1 MDRIKLE
8 EIISSICI
16 NAGYELVELEIV
28 QSKKV
33 NKMII
38 YIDNC
43 GKVTIDDCI
52 NVNNLVNQFPEVDN
66 FFENE
71 YTLEVSSP
79 GPKRPLKTQNDFERY
94 KGKKVKIVS
103 LTSEDG
109 KSVFSGM
116 LEDINNKSVMVNDS
130 GKLYEISL
138 SDIQKANLNM

>member
-33 NKMII
+33 DKMII

-43 GKVTIDDCI
+43 GNVTIDDCI

-103 LTSEDG
+103 LTLEDG

-138 SDIQKANLNM
+138 SDIKKANLNM

>member
-28 QSKKV
+28 QSKKAD
-33 NKMII
+33 KMII

-43 GKVTIDDCI
+43 GNVTIDDCI

-138 SDIQKANLNM
+138 SDIKKANLNM

>member
-1 MDRIKLE
+1 
-8 EIISSICI
+8 
-16 NAGYELVELEIV
+16 
-28 QSKKV
+28 
-33 NKMII
+33 MII

-43 GKVTIDDCI
+43 GNVTIDDCI

-116 LEDINNKSVMVNDS
+116 LEDINNKSLMVNDS

-138 SDIQKANLNM
+138 SDIKKANLNM